1 MGKKIIDNVK
11 QFFKENYKYLCIL
24 LVILILFQYELPY
37 KIYTPGGMVNLSDR
51 IRVEGG
57 STSEGELGMAYV
69 SMVRGSIPFLL
80 LSYIIPDWDIVP
92 ESEVTYSNQT
102 FEETVKADQIATQQ
116 SVDSAII
123 AAYREA
129 GEEVHVY
136 SEKVN
141 ITYIDDEAQTDI
153 QLFDQIIQ
161 IEGESISSTEELRAV
176 IQNYEVG
183 DTVHLKVLRDGVEKD
198 CTAVVYELNDSK
210 VIGVSITV
218 TYEYDE
224 TPAASIEMKKSE
236 SGPSGGLMMS
246 LAIYDALVPEDI
258 TKGKKIIGTGTI
270 DINGNV
276 GAISG
281 VKYKLIGAVKQ
292 KAEVFL
298 VPVDNYE
305 EAKSVK
311 EEKGYDIELIPVLT
325 LQEAIQSLAEL

>member
-51 IRVEGG
+51 ISVEGG

-141 ITYIDDEAQTDI
+141 ITYIDDGAQTDI

-305 EAKSVK
+305 EEKAVK